1 MGLPNAPGHLVSFD
15 YFGPLPTTD
24 SGNTYILLF
33 TDRFSSHASMYAV
46 TAADFTAAG
55 TANIL
60 VYDYIKHYGCR
71 NGSSPTMALSFVLTS
86 RMSCISFT
94 YPQNCDKRLPP

>member
-24 SGNTYILLF
+24 RGNTYILLF
-33 TDRFSSHASMYAV
+33 TDRFSRHASMYAV

-55 TANIL
+55 TADIL
-60 VYDYIKHYGCR
+60 VHDYIKHYGCPKR
-71 NGSSPTMALSFVLTS
+71 LPPTKVLSFVLTS
-86 RMSCISFT
+86 RMNYTSF
-94 YPQNCDKRLPP
+94 